1 MPETIDLP
9 KSVTLA
15 SPEPGNTRYLRI
27 EGDTLQSSSTPN
39 FVKPRSVGIMVFLGK
54 GEHPELVQTLKEK
67 QYESGV
73 VRIVEMRDNQPVI
86 ISSYKEIQDPDN
98 LYVGLYDKG
107 REEVTRTFPAHIE
120 PHSGDYAIGT
130 TYYEPGA
137 TWNMREYRYIVNEVT
152 DISTTRAQIRLAK
165 AFQ

>member
-1 MPETIDLP
+1 MLETIELP

-15 SPEPGNTRYLRI
+15 SSEPGNTRYLRV
-27 EGDTLQSSSTPN
+27 EGDTLQSSSTSN

-54 GEHPELVQTLKEK
+54 GEHPELVQILKER

-73 VRIVEMRDNQPVI
+73 VRIVEIRDDQPVI
-86 ISSYKEIQDPDN
+86 ISSYKELHNPEN
-98 LYVGLYDKG
+98 LCVGLYDK
-107 REEVTRTFPAHIE
+107 ETESITQTFPAHLE
-120 PHSGDYAIGT
+120 PEPGDYAIGT
-130 TYYEPGA
+130 TYYAPGV

-152 DISTTRAQIRLAK
+152 DISTARAQIRLAK

>member
-86 ISSYKEIQDPDN
+86 ISSYKEIQDP
-98 LYVGLYDKG
+98 
-107 REEVTRTFPAHIE
+107 
-120 PHSGDYAIGT
+120 
-130 TYYEPGA
+130 
-137 TWNMREYRYIVNEVT
+137 
-152 DISTTRAQIRLAK
+152 
-165 AFQ
+165 